1 MSRLSLP
8 NRLFLL
14 VVIALTPAL
23 AVGLLYLTT
32 GAGGPVW
39 YAALVVAVY
48 LAALSVLWRVIHAW
62 CGNLPTGASAPTGPA
77 GNAPGDTPAAT
88 GGTENGRVNAPAEVP
103 ADPASSREQQ
113 LQASLAQR
121 EHMLRE
127 LHHRVKNNLQ
137 MISSLLSL
145 QAERIRSPRIRRVFA
160 DAQNRVLTLSVL
172 HRHLYER
179 SNWAQVDFQAFLND
193 LVRHLSVDHGG
204 ADRPVVRFDI
214 GAPVVPVGP
223 DVAIPIG
230 LIVTEAVSNA
240 FRHAFAVTLNPQIV
254 IRARNTDGEFELSI
268 EDNGVGITTEA
279 PTLDDQGGL
288 GFTLLRGL
296 AVQLGGGA
304 AVSRRAEGGTRVL
317 VRFPRPNGESSEAG
331 QERGRE
337 TGRAPSA
344 S

>member
-1 MSRLSLP
+1 MIRLSLP
-8 NRLFLL
+8 NRVFLL
-14 VVIALTPAL
+14 VAVALTPAL
-23 AVGLLYLTT
+23 VVALLYT
-32 GAGGPVW
+32 AGVAEPAAW
-39 YAALVVAVY
+39 YAAPIVVAY
-48 LAALSVLWRVIHAW
+48 LVALAVFWRVIHAW
-62 CGNLPTGASAPTGPA
+62 CDNLPA
-77 GNAPGDTPAAT
+77 NAAAAT
-88 GGTENGRVNAPAEVP
+88 VQGGHGQADASPPEVA
-103 ADPASSREQQ
+103 ADLASSREQQ
-113 LQASLAQR
+113 LQANLAQR

-193 LVRHLSVDHGG
+193 LVRHLSVDHDGTG
-204 ADRPVVRFDI
+204 RPVVRFDI

-240 FRHAFAVTLNPQIV
+240 FRHAFAATPNPQIV

-268 EDNGVGITTEA
+268 EDNGVGITPA
-279 PTLDDQGGL
+279 AAMLDDDGGL

-296 AVQLGGGA
+296 AAQLGGEA
-304 AVSRRAEGGTRVL
+304 TVSRRAEGGTQVL
-317 VRFPRPNGESSEAG
+317 VRFPRLDGGNGEAGHQPGAEAA
-331 QERGRE
+331 R
-337 TGRAPSA
+337 TSPA